1 MSDGIAT
8 VGVEPRDGQGTEGR
22 VARDADGRPLHVAE
36 QRASALMRML
46 RTDRVAVIALLV
58 IVAIVLVALLAPVL
72 PLASPTK
79 TKFSAKLL
87 PPLTNGHLLGTD
99 QLGRDTLSRLV
110 WGARVSL
117 TVGALAALIAASV
130 GALIGIIA
138 GYIGGRVDNLI
149 MRLIDIML
157 AFPYILLAIGLV
169 AALGPGLVNAM
180 LAIAV
185 ANISFYAR
193 NMRGNVLTIRN
204 QPYIESA
211 LAAGATHRRVL
222 FRHVLPNIL
231 PALLILVSL
240 NVGWMIT
247 ETAGLSFLGL
257 GAQPPTADWGSM
269 LADGRQFITVTYYTA
284 TIPGIMILILVLA
297 LNVLGDSLRDALD
310 PRLRNR

>member
-1 MSDGIAT
+1 MSDQAITTADQARSLPRT
-8 VGVEPRDGQGTEGR
+8 DAIPFRGVERRQFA
-22 VARDADGRPLHVAE
+22 VV
-36 QRASALMRML
+36 QML
-46 RTDRVAVIALLV
+46 RRDRIAAAALIVVLLV
-58 IVAIVLVALLAPVL
+58 VAIALLAPVL
-72 PLASPTK
+72 PIVSPTK

-87 PPLTNGHLLGTD
+87 PPLTKGHILGTD
-99 QLGRDTLSRLV
+99 QLGRDILSRLI

-117 TVGALAALIAASV
+117 TVGALAALIASSV
-130 GALIGIIA
+130 GALIGIVA
-138 GYIGGRVDNLI
+138 GYLGGRIDNLI
-149 MRLIDIML
+149 MRLIDVML
-157 AFPYILLAIGLV
+157 AFPYILLAIALV

-193 NMRGNVLTIRN
+193 NMRGNVLVLRN
-204 QPYIESA
+204 QAYIEAA
-211 LAAGATHRRVL
+211 LAAGATHRRIL
-222 FRHVLPNIL
+222 ARHILPNIV
-231 PALLILVSL
+231 PPLLVLVSM

-269 LADGRQFITVTYYTA
+269 LADGRQFITVAYHAA

-297 LNVLGDSLRDALD
+297 LNILGDSLRDALD